1 MLNSIGKLAVRL
13 AELGEAEGR
22 MAREHLDR
30 LLQRII
36 LLLGAA
42 LVALAGLAFLI
53 VGVYGLLAEAV
64 GVYPA
69 AMMIGVGLILLGGV
83 LYAVSS
89 VFTGSLPN
97 KK

>member
-1 MLNSIGKLAVRL
+1 MLSGIGKLAVRL

-22 MAREHLDR
+22 LAREHLDR
-30 LLQRII
+30 LLQRVL

-42 LVALAGLAFLI
+42 LVALAGLTFLV
-53 VGVYGLLAEAV
+53 VGIHGLLAEAV

-69 AMMIGVGLILLGGV
+69 AMLIGVGLILLAGV

-89 VFTGSLPN
+89 VFTGSLPHR
-97 KK
+97 K